1 VGDFFEWFQIL
12 IRKYCC
18 LFSAENFANNKD
30 YNGYHCNNYKDT
42 NTNSAL
48 NIPSIMEQLVK

>member
-1 VGDFFEWFQIL
+1 VGDFFELVSNIN
-12 IRKYCC
+12 KYCC

-48 NIPSIMEQLVK
+48 NTFNNGTT